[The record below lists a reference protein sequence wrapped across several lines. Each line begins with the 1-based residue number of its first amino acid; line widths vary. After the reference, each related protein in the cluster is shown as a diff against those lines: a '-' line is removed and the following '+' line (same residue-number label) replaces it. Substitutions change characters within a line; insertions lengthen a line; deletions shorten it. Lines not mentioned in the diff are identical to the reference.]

1 MRCLACK
8 SALPEGAQFC
18 PVCGRRAP
26 KPEPKV
32 LPEKKPEGGKLCYT
46 VKEAARAIGVSAW
59 LIYEEIKCGRLACV
73 QLHGRKVVSRWALE
87 GYVKAREVP
96 ARNGGVA
103 NAGLV

>member
-26 KPEPKV
+26 KPEPKMV
-32 LPEKKPEGGKLCYT
+32 SAKRPEGGRLCYT
-46 VKEAARAIGVSAW
+46 VKEAARSIGVSAW
-59 LIYEEIKCGRLACV
+59 LIYEEIKCCKLACV

-96 ARNGGVA
+96 AKNGG
-103 NAGLV
+103 GLHAASV